1 MDLIGY
7 IHSIPDFPRPG
18 IVFYDISPL
27 LENGAAWRY
36 AVDEMARIIEP
47 YEPDLLIGLESR
59 GFLIASAVAYAL
71 GCGFFMVRKSGKL
84 PAEKLTYSYTLEYGQ
99 DKIEVHKH
107 AVTPGQTVILLD
119 DVLATGGT
127 AAAALSLVRNM
138 GAYIP
143 FGLFLLELPFL
154 KGRKKLDLP
163 CVSLMRME

>member
-1 MDLIGY
+1 MDLLTY
-7 IHSIPDFPRPG
+7 LRSIPDFPKPG

-27 LENGAAWRY
+27 LENGPAWRY
-36 AVDEMARIIEP
+36 AIDEMARIIEP
-47 YEPDLLIGLESR
+47 SEPDLLIGLESR
-59 GFLIASAVAYAL
+59 GFLVASAVAYTL

-84 PAEKLTYSYTLEYGQ
+84 PAEKLTYSYTLEYGE
-99 DKIEVHKH
+99 DKIEVHKN

-143 FGLFLLELPFL
+143 LGVFLLELRFL
-154 KGRKKLDLP
+154 HGRKKLDLP
-163 CVSLMRME
+163 CESLMYIE